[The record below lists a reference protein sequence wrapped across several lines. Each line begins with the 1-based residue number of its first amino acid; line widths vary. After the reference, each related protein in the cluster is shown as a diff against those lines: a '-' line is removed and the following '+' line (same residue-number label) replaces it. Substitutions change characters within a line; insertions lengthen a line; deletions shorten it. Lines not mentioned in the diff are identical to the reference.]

1 MISGVCFDF
10 ADQPML
16 TTIRTGSLIGLHAE
30 LVEVE
35 ADARSGLPKFF
46 VVGLPDAMMQEARE
60 RVKSAMKQSGLPFP
74 RGVVVVNLAPADIRK
89 FGTLYDLP
97 VAVAIAA
104 ISTSL
109 DETRVARTLLAGEL
123 ALDGT
128 LRPIN
133 GVLSLAALAHERG
146 YEALIIPSAN
156 TKEASLIPDIRIYGA
171 DTLVDAVAHLQGIRD
186 LPESPQRIISGEI
199 LPTYAHDFSEIRGQE
214 QAKRAL
220 EIAAAGGHNIL
231 MQGPPG
237 SGKTLLAHCFASI
250 LPPLDPSE
258 ILEVTRVWSA
268 AGLLDAA
275 EGAMTVRPFRSPHH
289 TASGSSLVGGGVIP
303 KPGEISLAHR
313 GVLFLD
319 EFPEF
324 PRTVLE
330 TLRQPLEDG
339 CISISRVQQ
348 SVSFPARFTMV
359 AAMNPCPCGYATDK
373 DRACSCTPIL
383 ISSYRK
389 RISGPLL
396 DRIDLLIDVPKVP
409 VDQLMTLVPG
419 EPSSAIRERVAQARS
434 IQLQREKQ
442 TGVRTN
448 AELSSSAIRSFAKIT
463 DEAKKLLEH
472 AVTMYQ
478 LSARSYFRILK
489 VARTIADL
497 ANADRVELSHIAE
510 ALQYRQ
516 IHE

>member
-1 MISGVCFDF
+1 
-10 ADQPML
+10 ML

-30 LVEVE
+30 LIEVE
-35 ADARSGLPKFF
+35 ADARAGTVKFF
-46 VVGLPDAMMQEARE
+46 IVGLPDAMMQEARE
-60 RVKSAMKQSGLPFP
+60 RVKSAMKQSGFYFP
-74 RGVVVVNLAPADIRK
+74 RGTVVVNLAPADVRK

-97 VAVAIAA
+97 IAAAIAA
-104 ISTSL
+104 I
-109 DETRVARTLLAGEL
+109 DIIFDPKRIEHTLLAGEL

-133 GVLSLAALAHERG
+133 GVLSLAALARERG

-156 TKEASLIPDIRIYGA
+156 TKEASLIPDIRVYGA
-171 DTLVDAVAHLQGIRD
+171 DTLADVIAHLQGIRD
-186 LPESPQRIISGEI
+186 LPQTPQRIISGEI
-199 LPTYAHDFSEIRGQE
+199 RHSYPNDFCDIRGQE

-220 EIAAAGGHNIL
+220 EIAASGGHNIL

-250 LPPLDPSE
+250 LPPLDASE

-275 EGAMTVRPFRSPHH
+275 EGAMTIRPFRSPHH

-339 CISISRVQQ
+339 RISISRVQQ
-348 SVSFPARFTMV
+348 SVSFPARFTLV

-373 DRACSCTPIL
+373 ERTCSCSPMI

-409 VDQLMTLVPG
+409 VDQLMTLAPG
-419 EPSSAIRERVAQARS
+419 ETSSSISERVARARN
-434 IQLQREKQ
+434 IQLERERF

-448 AELSSSAIRSFAKIT
+448 AELSSSAIRTFAEIT
-463 DEAKKLLEH
+463 DEAKSLLEH

-489 VARTIADL
+489 VSRTIADL
-497 ANADRVELSHIAE
+497 SASPHIEVPHIAE